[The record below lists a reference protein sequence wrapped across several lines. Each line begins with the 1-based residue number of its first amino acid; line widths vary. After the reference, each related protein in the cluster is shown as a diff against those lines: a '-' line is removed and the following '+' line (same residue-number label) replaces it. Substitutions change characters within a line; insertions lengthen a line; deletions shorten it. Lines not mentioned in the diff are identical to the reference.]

1 MKDKKKIDVKKLKS
15 EKSEEREALKG
26 LKKRLNKKVVEK

>member
-15 EKSEEREALKG
+15 EKSSK
-26 LKKRLNKKVVEK
+26 LNKIILKNGKAEV